1 VKGWRSVQRCGC
13 IEFPEA
19 IERDEFLRPAP
30 SASYRKTPLPEA
42 SLGQGHGGR
51 LDHPSGVGQGR
62 RAHEETR
69 AMPDPSLTVDP
80 RSTKHRWN
88 PLGPIRHRPRIYIC
102 ALVMVLVYL
111 AIPSDMRVATRAL
124 LAWNT
129 GALLFIVLV
138 GWMMARANEAS
149 IQAQAALEDENQWL
163 LSAVGT
169 VAACAALAAIVAEL
183 GAVKDLT
190 GWNKGAHITLTAIT
204 IVSAWTFIHLLYT
217 LHYAHEYYG
226 DVYDESGKAT
236 ADRKGLRF
244 PGERDPSY
252 GDFLYFAFVIGC
264 ASQTADVETVSP
276 AMRRT
281 ALAHGIVAFF
291 FNTVI
296 LALTINIGAGFV
308 GS

>member
-1 VKGWRSVQRCGC
+1 MSN
-13 IEFPEA
+13 
-19 IERDEFLRPAP
+19 
-30 SASYRKTPLPEA
+30 
-42 SLGQGHGGR
+42 
-51 LDHPSGVGQGR
+51 
-62 RAHEETR
+62 
-69 AMPDPSLTVDP
+69 PSLRADP
-80 RSTKHRWN
+80 PSSKRRWS
-88 PLGPIRHRPRIYIC
+88 PLDPIRHRPRIYIC
-102 ALVMVLVYL
+102 AVVMVLVYFV
-111 AIPSDMRVATRAL
+111 IPPDLRLATRAL
-124 LAWNT
+124 LAWNA
-129 GALLFIVLV
+129 GALLFIILL
-138 GWMMARANEAS
+138 GWMMVRANEAT
-149 IQAQAALEDENQWL
+149 IQAQAALEDENQWVL
-163 LSAVGT
+163 LVVGT

-183 GAVKDLT
+183 GAVKDLI

-217 LHYAHEYYG
+217 VHYAHEYYG

-236 ADRKGLRF
+236 EDRKGLRF
-244 PGERDPSY
+244 PGERNPTY

-291 FNTVI
+291 FNTVV

>member
-1 VKGWRSVQRCGC
+1 VDQRRPRPINYDSKRAPLDAAQRNRRRLTVHVGSGKAGAP
-13 IEFPEA
+13 PE
-19 IERDEFLRPAP
+19 
-30 SASYRKTPLPEA
+30 EA
-42 SLGQGHGGR
+42 
-51 LDHPSGVGQGR
+51 
-62 RAHEETR
+62 R
-69 AMPDPSLTVDP
+69 AMSDPSPPVDRP
-80 RSTKHRWN
+80 SPKHRWN
-88 PLGPIRHRPRIYIC
+88 PVDPIRHRPRIYIC
-102 ALVMVLVYL
+102 AAVMVLVYF

-124 LAWNT
+124 IAWNVA
-129 GALLFIVLV
+129 ALLFIILV

-149 IQAQAALEDENQWL
+149 IQAQAALEDENQWVL
-163 LSAVGT
+163 LAVGT

-226 DVYDESGKAT
+226 DIYDESGKAT
-236 ADRKGLRF
+236 ADRKGLQF
-244 PGERDPSY
+244 PGERNPSY

-264 ASQTADVETVSP
+264 ASQTADVETISP